1 MSYGP
6 GNFAMEALLRGRRKA
21 SEAGVAGVVPGRQA
35 ITAAEVTYNDVQQN
49 LRIDEERIDHVAE
62 WLEVTIGMKLTAFA
76 VGCSP
81 GEITRYAHGDD
92 EPAPTT
98 EKRLRNLY
106 AVAWYKVVNDG
117 GGSAQEWLLQPNP
130 DLDDRTPAELLREGE
145 KPESVWFAV
154 APTF

>member
-1 MSYGP
+1 MLNYFGT
-6 GNFAMEALLRGRRKA
+6 
-21 SEAGVAGVVPGRQA
+21 GVAGGVPNGQDLEE
-35 ITAAEVTYNDVQQN
+35 TEVTYSDVHQN
-49 LRIDEERIDHVAE
+49 LRIEEERIDHVAE
-62 WLEVTIGMKLTAFA
+62 WLEVTLGMKLTAFA

-81 GEITRYAHGDD
+81 SEVTRWAHGDD
-92 EPAPTT
+92 EPEPTT

-106 AVAWYKVVNDG
+106 AVAWFKVVNDG

-130 DLDDRTPAELLREGE
+130 ELDNRTPAEMLREGE

>member
-1 MSYGP
+1 
-6 GNFAMEALLRGRRKA
+6 LLNYFG
-21 SEAGVAGVVPGRQA
+21 AGVAGGVPKGQDLEE
-35 ITAAEVTYNDVQQN
+35 AEVTYSDVQRN
-49 LRIDEERIDHVAE
+49 LRIEEERIDHVAE
-62 WLEVTIGMKLTAFA
+62 WLEVTLGMKLTAFA

-81 GEITRYAHGDD
+81 GEITRWAHGDD
-92 EPAPTT
+92 EPAPRT

-106 AVAWYKVVNDG
+106 AVAWFKVVNDG

-130 DLDDRTPAELLREGE
+130 ELDNRTPAEMLREGE

>member
-1 MSYGP
+1 M
-6 GNFAMEALLRGRRKA
+6 
-21 SEAGVAGVVPGRQA
+21 
-35 ITAAEVTYNDVQQN
+35 TYSDVQRN
-49 LRIDEERIDHVAE
+49 LRIEEERIDHVAE
-62 WLEVTIGMKLTAFA
+62 WLEVTLGMKLTASA

-81 GEITRYAHGDD
+81 GEIGRWAHGDD
-92 EPAPTT
+92 EPGPRT

-106 AVAWYKVVNDG
+106 AVAWFKVVNDG

-130 DLDDRTPAELLREGE
+130 DLANRTPAEMLREGQ